1 MSSISWKA
9 HTWILNRIVWSFG
22 LSWQESLAL
31 GQLWLWPNM
40 NMCPFSISRGWRD
53 SAKNRISGFS
63 NRFSQTIALMGT
75 DIHQMYLI
83 TESGIFVN
91 LGSQDGIFF
100 VDTINFTWGYW
111 PLGRFVQWD
120 EMRLQGIHFH
130 FLNLCNLSFCWFRQ
144 CLTRNCWVWKC
155 SP

>member
-1 MSSISWKA
+1 
-9 HTWILNRIVWSFG
+9 
-22 LSWQESLAL
+22 
-31 GQLWLWPNM
+31 M

-111 PLGRFVQWD
+111 PPGRFVQ
-120 EMRLQGIHFH
+120 
-130 FLNLCNLSFCWFRQ
+130 
-144 CLTRNCWVWKC
+144 
-155 SP
+155 